1 MAFQDFDVIQQR
13 RENERKQKL
22 KKRITIGIVSS
33 IVLVGMVGAVVC
45 AFVQYGNGASKGNKS
60 PGSRGTPVVTAEKAV
75 KSMCIPTEFK
85 QTCESSLSKAIESKV
100 ATTTQPKDLFKA
112 LMVVAANE
120 VGKAIDQL
128 KTLKFETPEKKA
140 AFDDCMTLLGDAQEE
155 LNASVSLVDKKDFKG
170 IYDLKPDINNHLSA
184 VLSYQ
189 ETCIDGIPD
198 GEEKVAVGKALVTPK
213 ELSSISLSIV
223 SAISS
228 ILKVFGGAA
237 YGKRNLLSTK
247 EDELPS
253 WISNEERRILKADT
267 PSHAPNVVVAKDGS
281 GNFTTVN
288 EALAAMP
295 PQYEGRYVIYVK
307 EGVYEENVII
317 TKKMVNVTVFGD
329 GSQKSIIT
337 GTKNF
342 ADGVPTY
349 QTATFA
355 AIGEGFM
362 AQSIGFR
369 NTAGADKLQAVALRV
384 QSDRSIFLNC
394 RIEGF
399 QSALYAQTHRQL
411 YRSSYI
417 TGTIDIIFGDASAV
431 FQNCLIYVRKPMENQ
446 QNTVTSQGRV
456 DKNEDT
462 GFVIQNSRILPEDK
476 LEPEKA
482 TIKSYL
488 GRPSKLYSR
497 TIIMETEIADFIS
510 PEGWLPYNGDFA
522 LNTLYYAEYNNKGTG
537 APVEGRVKWAGLKM
551 IKKEEAL
558 QFTLS
563 RFLQGELWLKDR
575 DVPVRYTLFT

>member
-1 MAFQDFDVIQQR
+1 
-13 RENERKQKL
+13 
-22 KKRITIGIVSS
+22 
-33 IVLVGMVGAVVC
+33 
-45 AFVQYGNGASKGNKS
+45 
-60 PGSRGTPVVTAEKAV
+60 
-75 KSMCIPTEFK
+75 
-85 QTCESSLSKAIESKV
+85 
-100 ATTTQPKDLFKA
+100 
-112 LMVVAANE
+112 
-120 VGKAIDQL
+120 
-128 KTLKFETPEKKA
+128 
-140 AFDDCMTLLGDAQEE
+140 
-155 LNASVSLVDKKDFKG
+155 
-170 IYDLKPDINNHLSA
+170 
-184 VLSYQ
+184 
-189 ETCIDGIPD
+189 
-198 GEEKVAVGKALVTPK
+198 
-213 ELSSISLSIV
+213 
-223 SAISS
+223 
-228 ILKVFGGAA
+228 
-237 YGKRNLLSTK
+237 
-247 EDELPS
+247 
-253 WISNEERRILKADT
+253 
-267 PSHAPNVVVAKDGS
+267 
-281 GNFTTVN
+281 
-288 EALAAMP
+288 
-295 PQYEGRYVIYVK
+295 
-307 EGVYEENVII
+307 
-317 TKKMVNVTVFGD
+317 MVNVTVFGD

-349 QTATFA
+349 QTATFVPYDIASHTKTNPMGKVVLVSSNQSLINYIDDTSFQFAA

-399 QSALYAQTHRQL
+399 QGALYAQTHRQL

-537 APVEGRVKWAGLKM
+537 APAEGRVKWAGLKM